1 MPRSAAPSFISKHV
15 ERGDYYF
22 LDLDPAPRVTLAVVC
37 GGREVCGARYRLDRR
52 EFPYHSI
59 ELVVSGRGSV
69 TLDGTRHRLQ
79 PGTLFRYAPG
89 IAHAISV
96 EPGSRM
102 VKYFV
107 DFTGRAAAR
116 LMRTGPWA
124 GALSL
129 QLAEPTR
136 AQAIYDELQ
145 RIGSRQTPRARRM
158 AALLVQQLVLLAA
171 DEAVPAS
178 RLDSRSWAA
187 YRRCREHMEA
197 SVQSTGSLAE
207 VARACGLS
215 PAHVCRLFRRYGDR
229 SPHQA
234 LLRLKMARAA
244 SLLLE
249 RGLLVRQVAE
259 QVGFEDPYHFSKAFK
274 RVYGASP
281 EAFRPRGGR
290 AQSALAIR
298 RRRSASDS
306 ALQ

>member
-1 MPRSAAPSFISKHV
+1 MPPLAEPSFISKQV
-15 ERGDYYF
+15 ERGEYYF
-22 LDLDPAPRVTLAVVC
+22 LDLEPAPRAALAVVC
-37 GGREVCGARYRLDRR
+37 GGREVCGARYRIDRR
-52 EFPYHSI
+52 DFPYHSI

-89 IAHAISV
+89 IAHKMSV

-107 DFTGRAAAR
+107 DFTGRGAAR

-124 GALSL
+124 GVSPL
-129 QLAEPTR
+129 QLADPSR
-136 AQAIYDELQ
+136 AQATFDELQ
-145 RIGSRQTPRARRM
+145 RVGTRQTPRARRM
-158 AALLVQQLVLLAA
+158 AALLVQHLVLLVS

-178 RLDSRSWAA
+178 RLDSPSWAA
-187 YRRCREHMEA
+187 YRRCREHMETHVESA
-197 SVQSTGSLAE
+197 SSLAD
-207 VARACGLS
+207 VARACGLGT
-215 PAHVCRLFRRYGDR
+215 AHVCRLFRRYGDR

-249 RGLLVRQVAE
+249 RSLLVRQVAE
-259 QVGFEDPYHFSKAFK
+259 EVGFEDPYHFSKAFK

-281 EAFRPRGGR
+281 EVFRQRGGR
-290 AQSALAIR
+290 APDRTRAY
-298 RRRSASDS
+298 
-306 ALQ
+306 

>member
-1 MPRSAAPSFISKHV
+1 MPPLAEPPFISKQV
-15 ERGDYYF
+15 ERGEYYF
-22 LDLDPAPRVTLAVVC
+22 LDLDPAPAAALAVVC
-37 GGREVCGARYRLDRR
+37 GGREVCGARYRIDRR

-59 ELVVSGRGSV
+59 ELVVGGRGSV
-69 TLDGTRHRLQ
+69 TLDGTRYRLQ

-89 IAHAISV
+89 IAHQMSV

-107 DFTGRAAAR
+107 DFTGRGAKR

-124 GALSL
+124 GASPL

-145 RIGSRQTPRARRM
+145 RVGSRQTPHARRR
-158 AALLVQQLVLLAA
+158 AALLVQQLVLFAS
-171 DEAVPAS
+171 DEAVSAR
-178 RLDSRSWAA
+178 RLDSPSWAA

-197 SVQSTGSLAE
+197 HVESASSLAD
-207 VARACGLS
+207 VAGACDLTT
-215 PAHVCRLFRRYGDR
+215 AHVCRLFRRYGDR

-234 LLRLKMARAA
+234 LLRLKMSRAA

-259 QVGFEDPYHFSKAFK
+259 LVGFDDPYHFSKAFK
-274 RVYGASP
+274 RVYGTSP
-281 EAFRPRGGR
+281 EAFRERGGR
-290 AQSALAIR
+290 GPQRGRPA
-298 RRRSASDS
+298 
-306 ALQ
+306 